1 MATSLTL
8 TEVLRMLTV
17 LTLPQKIGLAR
28 LLLAHPAV
36 KAALDGT
43 ESNKRT
49 EAESEVTSNKKINE
63 LPDRG
68 RDNQTKTVADPHGKP
83 VQE

>member
-43 ESNKRT
+43 ESNK
-49 EAESEVTSNKKINE
+49 KINE